1 MMMCDI
7 DPLNL
12 HPQATQLALLLYAR
26 LKFPDFHDVIQ
37 ENIATQF
44 AHYTD
49 EQKADLY
56 ALLEEGVTNDM
67 TLGQL
72 HGACDK
78 LLWKNSNH
86 FGGVY

>member
-1 MMMCDI
+1 MRMADI
-7 DPLNL
+7 NPLTL
-12 HPQATQLALLLYAR
+12 HPQTTQLALSLFAKRCY
-26 LKFPDFHDVIQ
+26 PDYSDVIEQ
-37 ENIATQF
+37 NIAGQF

-56 ALLEEGVTNDM
+56 ALLEEGIANDM

-86 FGGVY
+86 FGGVC